1 MNIFSK
7 IINGEIPSY
16 KIAEDLNHLAFLDIN
31 PLQKGHALVIPKESV
46 DYILDLKK
54 DSYNQLWSFANK
66 VAKAM
71 DKVIDCKRIGISVVG
86 LEVPHVHIHLIPI
99 NKVSDMSFDKERL
112 IMSDKDFRDI
122 CKLIKS
128 AI

>member
-1 MNIFSK
+1 MSIFSK

-16 KIAEDLNHLAFLDIN
+16 KITEDANHLAFLDIN
-31 PLQKGHALVIPKESV
+31 PLQKGHVLVIPKESV
-46 DYILDLKK
+46 DYIFDLKR
-54 DSYNQLWSFANK
+54 DNYNQLWFFANT

-71 DKVIDCKRIGISVVG
+71 GKVIDCKRIGISVVG
-86 LEVPHVHIHLIPI
+86 LEVPHAHIHLIPI

-122 CKLIKS
+122 CELIKS